1 MDVMQHEESEE
12 EQRYKTQSY
21 VAKLHNVRIIP
32 NDNSLRLFQHP
43 TRLFQ
48 HATRLFQQTVSAK
61 SLYQNHCL

>member
-32 NDNSLRLFQHP
+32 NDNSLRLFQH
-43 TRLFQ
+43 
-48 HATRLFQQTVSAK
+48 ATRLFQQTVSAK